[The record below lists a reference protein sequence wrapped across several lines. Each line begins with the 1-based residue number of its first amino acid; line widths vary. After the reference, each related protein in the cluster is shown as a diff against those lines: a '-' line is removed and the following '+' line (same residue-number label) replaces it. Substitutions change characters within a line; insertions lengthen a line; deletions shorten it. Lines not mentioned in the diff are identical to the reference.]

1 MKLQI
6 TQCSVGKFNYG
17 SDEETLSFYLV
28 IKDDDNK
35 VIEVDGVKAILCYSG
50 DPDAEHEFTDLN
62 NLDFIFTKCFDYVN
76 RIWSTIDYKAQC
88 LTFAKVY
95 QDNYKEL
102 NAALVEKEKEELQKE
117 IIKLQLRLQRLEQG
131 DYIIPDLT
139 YSINESIDKKINGIN
154 KTIEYN
160 EKELSQLKE
169 DSEKYKERKANIEK
183 YNSEIEELQ
192 KHKAKE
198 IA

>member
-6 TQCSVGKFNYG
+6 TQCSVGKFNLC
-17 SDEETLSFYLV
+17 SSEEQLSFYAV
-28 IKDDDNK
+28 IRDDDNK
-35 VIEVDGVKAILCYSG
+35 IVEIDAIRAAIHYTG
-50 DPDAEHEFTDLN
+50 DPDEKHEFEDLN
-62 NLDFIFTKCFDYVN
+62 NLDFIFTKCFEYAC
-76 RIWSTIDYKAQC
+76 RIWSTTDYKAQC

-102 NAALVEKEKEELQKE
+102 NAQLVDQEKKNIQIVIDSYQQK
-117 IIKLQLRLQRLEQG
+117 LARLDQG
-131 DYIIPDLT
+131 DPVIPDLS
-139 YSINESIDKKINGIN
+139 YSINRALDKKIDSV
-154 KTIEYN
+154 KKAIEYS

-198 IA
+198 TE